1 MAKGLVARATMTMNV
16 DADRVWSALT
26 DPAQIKVYLYGT
38 DAVSDWHVGSPITYK
53 GEWQG
58 RAYED
63 KGTVLEAE
71 PGKKLVST
79 YWSGMSGKPD
89 VPENYVTV
97 TYELHPQ
104 DGATEVVILQDG
116 NATEEAQRGAQSNW
130 ETVLGSMKAMLEK
143 A

>member
-1 MAKGLVARATMTMNV
+1 MAKGLVARAAMTMNV

-26 DPAQIKVYLYGT
+26 DPAQIKVYLFGT
-38 DAVSDWHVGSPITYK
+38 DAVSDWQVGSSITYT

-58 RAYED
+58 KSYED
-63 KGTVLEAE
+63 KGVVLEAE

-104 DGATEVVILQDG
+104 EDATEVVILQDG
-116 NATEEAQRGAQSNW
+116 NANEEAQQGAQANW
-130 ETVLGSMKAMLEK
+130 ETVLGSMKTMLEK
-143 A
+143 V

>member
-1 MAKGLVARATMTMNV
+1 MAKGLIAEAKVTIEAGSA
-16 DADRVWSALT
+16 RVWSALT
-26 DPAQIKVYLYGT
+26 DPAQIKQYLFGT
-38 DAVSDWHVGSPITYK
+38 EATSDWQVGSSVTYK
-53 GEWQG
+53 GVWQG
-58 RAYED
+58 TPYED

-97 TYELHPQ
+97 TYEMHEQ
-104 DGATEVVILQDG
+104 DGETEVTIAQDG
-116 NATEEAQRGAQSNW
+116 NADEESRDHAAANW
-130 ETVLGSMKAMLEK
+130 SMVLGEMKKLIEA